1 MSIRE
6 LTLREMMIERILFTI
21 DEDTLNE
28 CYQTN
33 EDEMQ
38 HMSDTDLMD
47 LYEDVVFDSG
57 YATGMTDADDGR

>member
-6 LTLREMMIERILFTI
+6 LTLREMMIERIMFTI
-21 DEDTLNE
+21 DEDVLSE
-28 CYQTN
+28 CYQTT

>member
-21 DEDTLNE
+21 DEDVLSE
-28 CYQTN
+28 CYQTD